1 MNLCRN
7 FLSHSAE
14 KKAEECFSVSFNFG
28 NGKNLCIKRA
38 CHDYF
43 SKFISHCA
51 ENNCR
56 GIFNVSLISVIE
68 KIYALEGLVM
78 IFCRN
83 FLSHSTKTFHRD
95 TLLCFRNFLVSKK
108 LMDEM
113 GG

>member
-1 MNLCRN
+1 M
-7 FLSHSAE
+7 SHSAE
-14 KKAEECFSVSFNFG
+14 KKAEECFSVSFIFG
-28 NGKNLCIKRA
+28 NGKILCIKGA

-43 SKFISHCA
+43 SKFMSHCA

-95 TLLCFRNFLVSKK
+95 TLLCFRFFLVSKK
-108 LMDEM
+108 LIDEM